1 METLSSTLKSNPIVY
16 VTRDIERALGL
27 PLDTSGY
34 FIISNSTSF
43 AKRIANGRTN
53 VLLIEETEVLDTREI
68 LENKLAQNFIKENS
82 IKNILV
88 FKNTSQIETICK
100 KHDWKLLNPSAAL
113 ASKVEEKISQIEWL
127 GELTKYLPPHRIAI
141 CKEIKWDNL
150 PFILQFNRAHTGQG
164 TFFIQTETD
173 LKLIQEK
180 FPERPVRVTDY
191 IKGPMFTNNNVVTK
205 EKILIGNINYQ
216 ITGLTPFTDQPF
228 STIGND
234 WSLPDKLLSPDQ
246 KKQYCDIAT
255 AVGLRLMASGWKG
268 LFGIDVVLDEDT
280 DKLYLIEINARQP
293 ASTTYE
299 SMLQEAKNKEQ
310 WNNGTME
317 PSTTF
322 EAHLTALLDLD
333 LDFDLIAI
341 DTGAQIILRV
351 QSSESTTALQ
361 QDPTHGEKI
370 QRDVIERLQSLK
382 FDTIEYTN
390 TAPGSDLLRIQSK
403 NGIMEGHNKF
413 NEIGKKIIG
422 SLI

>member
-1 METLSSTLKSNPIVY
+1 METLASALKSNPIAY

-53 VLLIEETEVLDTREI
+53 VLLIEETELLDTREI
-68 LENKLAQNFIKENS
+68 LENTIAQNFIKENS

-88 FKNTSQIETICK
+88 FKNTPQIENICK
-100 KHDWKLLNPSAAL
+100 NNNWNLLNPVAEL
-113 ASKVEEKISQIEWL
+113 ANRVEEKISQIEWL
-127 GELTKYLPPHRIAI
+127 GELAKYLPPHRITT

-180 FPERPVRVTDY
+180 FPDRPVRVTDY

-234 WSLPDKLLSPDQ
+234 WSLPDKLLSQNQ
-246 KKQYCDIAT
+246 KNQYHEIAT
-255 AVGLRLMASGWKG
+255 AVGLRLSAYGWKG
-268 LFGIDVVLDEDT
+268 LFGIDVVLDEAT

-299 SMLQEAKNKEQ
+299 SQLQQSYKQTNISHQ
-310 WNNGTME
+310 QL
-317 PSTTF
+317 TTF
-322 EAHLTALLDLD
+322 EAHLASLLDLNHN
-333 LDFDLIAI
+333 LDIIKIND
-341 DTGAQIILRV
+341 GAQIILRV
-351 QSSESTTALQ
+351 QSSEPKA
-361 QDPTHGEKI
+361 
-370 QRDVIERLQSLK
+370 QRDMIERLRPTELNI
-382 FDTIEYTN
+382 IEYQN
-390 TAPGSDLLRIQSK
+390 TTIGSDLLRIQSK

-413 NEIGKKIIG
+413 NKIGKKIIE
-422 SLI
+422 SLA

>member
-1 METLSSTLKSNPIVY
+1 METLASALKSNPIVY

-113 ASKVEEKISQIEWL
+113 ANKVEEKISQIEWL

-317 PSTTF
+317 PLTTF

-333 LDFDLIAI
+333 FDFDLITI

-351 QSSESTTALQ
+351 QPPVQSSE
-361 QDPTHGEKI
+361 
-370 QRDVIERLQSLK
+370 
-382 FDTIEYTN
+382 
-390 TAPGSDLLRIQSK
+390 
-403 NGIMEGHNKF
+403 
-413 NEIGKKIIG
+413 
-422 SLI
+422 